1 MANSHITSRR
11 VLSEWAMTHQET
23 EFWLDESYERGCQGK
38 IFPPSSPRGDG
49 CGDLHP
55 ARSEIWRGFVF
66 ATCFSQTKAI
76 DGICS
81 TVS

>member
-1 MANSHITSRR
+1 MFVQSFRPKEELRSVQLPQGLN
-11 VLSEWAMTHQET
+11 EC
-23 EFWLDESYERGCQGK
+23 YERGCQGK